1 VADRVLIVED
11 SSAMRAFLRAALEDG
26 ACEVIEAA
34 SGFEAL
40 RVLPRYQ
47 FDLVIV
53 DINMPDINGLEVVSF
68 MRRTDAHKATRIII
82 ISTEA
87 SERDRQKGLSL
98 GADAY
103 LKKPFEAEELRRL
116 MEQVQAKHG

>member
-1 VADRVLIVED
+1 MLIVED
-11 SSAMRAFLRAALEDG
+11 SSAMRAFLRAALEEDG
-26 ACEVIEAA
+26 SCEVIEAA

-98 GADAY
+98 GADAF